1 MEAQFDLHLDYLV
14 HGGVFDA
21 RQLLLPSLALVQVCT
36 RFEEVIRAEK
46 GAEVLCSKGRV
57 SV

>member
-1 MEAQFDLHLDYLV
+1 MEAQFDLRLHYLV

-21 RQLLLPSLALVQVCT
+21 RQLLLPSLAIVQVCA

-46 GAEVLCSKGRV
+46 RAEVLCSKGRV

>member
-1 MEAQFDLHLDYLV
+1 MEAQFDLRLNYLV

-21 RQLLLPSLALVQVCT
+21 RQLLLPSLANVQVCT
-36 RFEEVIRAEK
+36 RLEEVIRAEK

>member
-1 MEAQFDLHLDYLV
+1 MEAQFDLRLNYLV

-21 RQLLLPSLALVQVCT
+21 RQLLLPSLAIVQVCT
-36 RFEEVIRAEK
+36 HLEEVIRAEK
-46 GAEVLCSKGRV
+46 RAEVLCSEGRV